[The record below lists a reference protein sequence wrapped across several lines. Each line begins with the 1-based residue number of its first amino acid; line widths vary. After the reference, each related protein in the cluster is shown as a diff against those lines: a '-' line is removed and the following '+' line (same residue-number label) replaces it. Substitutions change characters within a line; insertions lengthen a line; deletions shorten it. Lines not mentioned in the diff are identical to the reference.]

1 MVSFSALALTRIFKM
16 SNHTVFHPVTKS
28 EELIE
33 NKGEPFTVD
42 GERIMVV
49 RHGGSLYALDDLCPH
64 ADASMAFGLVENG
77 CIACPWHYAQFELKT
92 GDVLS
97 GPATSGIRTHQVR
110 ERDGM
115 VEVSLTVSEE
125 K

>member
-1 MVSFSALALTRIFKM
+1 M
-16 SNHTVFHPVTKS
+16 SNKTVFHPVTKS

-64 ADASMAFGLVENG
+64 ADA
-77 CIACPWHYAQFELKT
+77 
-92 GDVLS
+92 
-97 GPATSGIRTHQVR
+97 
-110 ERDGM
+110 
-115 VEVSLTVSEE
+115 
-125 K
+125 